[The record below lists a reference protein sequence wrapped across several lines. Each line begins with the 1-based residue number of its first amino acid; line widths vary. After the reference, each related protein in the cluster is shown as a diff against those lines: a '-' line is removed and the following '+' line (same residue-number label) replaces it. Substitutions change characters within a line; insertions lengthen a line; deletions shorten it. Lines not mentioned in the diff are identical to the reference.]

1 MYYSAIIYKKTGF
14 FMGSLTVNK
23 QKLKSFTIATKP
35 IMEKYLAKIDV
46 DLSDYTFAAN
56 YIWLA
61 NCSGF
66 YAVIN
71 KCFCLFIMTGG
82 ELTML
87 LPPLGKKKHITEAIA
102 KCFEVMNANNSSP
115 YYSRIDYVQG
125 SMLEEFLQ
133 NSDEA
138 ESMFE
143 MLESY
148 VIEKKLVDYIYE
160 VNALIELR
168 GNSYHTKRTEINK
181 FVKSYSDYVIERLD
195 SVRHKDEIVNLFNKW
210 VSDRI
215 KYMPKEEAEVF
226 LEGIHQERHA
236 IKHML
241 KYYEEL
247 SLIGIVIYI
256 NGELKGFTVGERINK
271 NMATVIIEKTDFE
284 ILGCAQFIFREFSKM
299 LKEHYGVEY
308 VNVGDDMGFEN
319 LRKVKMSYRPFKLV
333 PKYTIYQK

>member
-1 MYYSAIIYKKTGF
+1 
-14 FMGSLTVNK
+14 MGSLTVNK
-23 QKLKSFTIATKP
+23 QKLKRFTIATKP
-35 IMEKYLAKIDV
+35 VMEKYLSKIDV

-61 NCSGF
+61 NSSGF
-66 YAVIN
+66 YTVIN

-87 LPPLGKKKHITEAIA
+87 LPPLGKKKYITEAMV
-102 KCFEVMNANNSSP
+102 KCFQIMNANNSSP

-125 SMLEEFLQ
+125 FMIEEFVQ
-133 NSDEA
+133 SADEA

-143 MLESY
+143 MLENY
-148 VIEKKLVDYIYE
+148 VVEKKLVDYVYE
-160 VNALIELR
+160 VNALIDLR

-181 FVKSYSDYVIERLD
+181 FMKSYPDYVVEELD
-195 SVRHKDEIVNLFNKW
+195 STRHKDEIMHLFDKW
-210 VSDRI
+210 VADRV
-215 KYMPKEEAEVF
+215 KYMPKEESEVF
-226 LEGIHQERHA
+226 LEGIHQERSA
-236 IKHML
+236 IKQML
-241 KYYEEL
+241 KHYEVL
-247 SLIGIVIYI
+247 SLIGLVIYI
-256 NGELKGFTVGERINK
+256 NGELKGFTVGERINRDT
-271 NMATVIIEKTDFE
+271 ATVIIEKTDFE

-308 VNVGDDMGFEN
+308 INVGDDMGFEN

>member
-1 MYYSAIIYKKTGF
+1 
-14 FMGSLTVNK
+14 MGSLTVNK
-23 QKLKSFTIATKP
+23 QKLKRFTIATKP
-35 IMEKYLAKIDV
+35 VMEEYLSKIDV

-61 NCSGF
+61 NSSGF
-66 YAVIN
+66 YAIIN

-87 LPPLGKKKHITEAIA
+87 LPPIGKKKHITDAIV
-102 KCFEVMNANNSSP
+102 KCFEVMNENNSSP

-125 SMLEEFLQ
+125 SMLNEFLK
-133 NSDEA
+133 NTDEA

-143 MLESY
+143 MPESY
-148 VIEKKLVDYIYE
+148 IIEKKLVDYVYE
-160 VNALIELR
+160 VNSLIELR

-181 FVKSYSDYVIERLD
+181 FIKSYPDYVVEQLE
-195 SVRHKDEIVNLFNKW
+195 SVKHRDEIVHLFDKW
-210 VSDRI
+210 VSDRV

-236 IKHML
+236 IKQML
-241 KYYEEL
+241 KHYEEL
-247 SLIGIVIYI
+247 ALIGLVIYI
-256 NGELKGFTVGERINK
+256 KGELKGFTVGERINK
-271 NMATVIIEKTDFE
+271 NTATVIIEKTDFE
-284 ILGCAQFIFREFSKM
+284 IFGCAQFIFREFSKM
-299 LKEHYGVEY
+299 LKEYYGVEY
-308 VNVGDDMGFEN
+308 INVGDDMGFEN

>member
-1 MYYSAIIYKKTGF
+1 
-14 FMGSLTVNK
+14 MGSLTVNK
-23 QKLKSFTIATKP
+23 QKLKRFSIASKP
-35 IMEKYLAKIDV
+35 IMEKYLSKIDV

-61 NCSGF
+61 NSSGF

-87 LPPLGKKKHITEAIA
+87 LPPIGKKKHITDAMI
-102 KCFEVMNANNSSP
+102 KCFEIMNTNNSSP
-115 YYSRIDYVQG
+115 YYSRIDYVQA
-125 SMLEEFLQ
+125 SMLEDFLQ
-133 NSDEA
+133 NTDEA
-138 ESMFE
+138 QSMFE
-143 MLESY
+143 MLENY
-148 VIEKKLVDYIYE
+148 IVEKKLVDYIYE

-181 FVKSYSDYVIERLD
+181 FMKSYPDYVIEKLD
-195 SVRHKDEIVNLFNKW
+195 SIKHKDEIMHLFNKW
-210 VSDRI
+210 VSDRV

-236 IKHML
+236 VKHML

-247 SLIGIVIYI
+247 SLIGLVIYI
-256 NGELKGFTVGERINK
+256 NGELKGFTVGERISHDT
-271 NMATVIIEKTDFE
+271 ATVIIEKTDFE
-284 ILGCAQFIFREFSKM
+284 VLGCAQFIFREFSKM
-299 LKEHYGVEY
+299 LKEHYGVKY
-308 VNVGDDMGFEN
+308 INVGDDMGFEN

>member
-1 MYYSAIIYKKTGF
+1 
-14 FMGSLTVNK
+14 MGSLTVNK
-23 QKLKSFTIATKP
+23 QKLKRFTIATKP
-35 IMEKYLAKIDV
+35 VMEKYLSKIDV

-61 NCSGF
+61 NSSGF

-87 LPPLGKKKHITEAIA
+87 LPPLGKKKYITDAII
-102 KCFEVMNANNSSP
+102 KCFEIMNANNSSP

-125 SMLEEFLQ
+125 FMIEEFVQ
-133 NSDEA
+133 SSDEA

-143 MLESY
+143 MLEY
-148 VIEKKLVDYIYE
+148 YIIEKKLVDYVYE
-160 VNALIELR
+160 VNALIDLR

-181 FVKSYSDYVIERLD
+181 FMKSYPDYVVEELD
-195 SVRHKDEIVNLFNKW
+195 SVKHKDEIMHLFDKW
-210 VSDRI
+210 VSDRV
-215 KYMPKEEAEVF
+215 KYMPKEESEVF
-226 LEGIHQERHA
+226 LEGIHQERSA
-236 IKHML
+236 IKQML
-241 KYYEEL
+241 KHYEIL
-247 SLIGIVIYI
+247 SLIGLVIYI
-256 NGELKGFTVGERINK
+256 KGELTGFTVGERINQDT
-271 NMATVIIEKTDFE
+271 ATVIIEKTDFE

-299 LKEHYGVEY
+299 LKERYGVSY
-308 VNVGDDMGFEN
+308 INVGDDMGFEN

>member
-1 MYYSAIIYKKTGF
+1 
-14 FMGSLTVNK
+14 MGSLTVNK
-23 QKLKSFTIATKP
+23 QKLKRFTIATKP
-35 IMEKYLAKIDV
+35 VMEKYLSKIDV

-61 NCSGF
+61 NSSGF

-87 LPPLGKKKHITEAIA
+87 LPPLGKKKYITEAIV
-102 KCFEVMNANNSSP
+102 KCFQIMNANNSSP

-125 SMLEEFLQ
+125 FMIEEFVQ
-133 NSDEA
+133 SADEA

-143 MLESY
+143 MLENY
-148 VIEKKLVDYIYE
+148 VVEKKLVDYVYE
-160 VNALIELR
+160 VNALIDLR

-181 FVKSYSDYVIERLD
+181 FIKSYPDYAVEELD
-195 SVRHKDEIVNLFNKW
+195 SVRHKDEIMRLFDKW
-210 VSDRI
+210 VADRV
-215 KYMPKEEAEVF
+215 KYMPKEESEVF
-226 LEGIHQERHA
+226 LEGIHQERSA
-236 IKHML
+236 IKQML
-241 KYYEEL
+241 KHYEVL
-247 SLIGIVIYI
+247 SLIGLVIYI
-256 NGELKGFTVGERINK
+256 NGELKGFTVGERINRDT
-271 NMATVIIEKTDFE
+271 ATVIIEKTDFE

-308 VNVGDDMGFEN
+308 INVGDDMGFEN

>member
-1 MYYSAIIYKKTGF
+1 
-14 FMGSLTVNK
+14 MGSLTVNK
-23 QKLKSFTIATKP
+23 QKLKRFTIATKP
-35 IMEKYLAKIDV
+35 VMEKYLSKIDV

-61 NCSGF
+61 NSSGF

-87 LPPLGKKKHITEAIA
+87 LPPLGKKKYTTEAMV
-102 KCFEVMNANNSSP
+102 KCFQIMNDNNSSP

-125 SMLEEFLQ
+125 FLIEEFVQ
-133 NSDEA
+133 SADEA

-143 MLESY
+143 MLENY
-148 VIEKKLVDYIYE
+148 VVEKKLVDYVYE
-160 VNALIELR
+160 VNALIDLR

-181 FVKSYSDYVIERLD
+181 FMKSYPDYVVEELD
-195 SVRHKDEIVNLFNKW
+195 STRHKDEIMHLFDKW
-210 VSDRI
+210 VADRV
-215 KYMPKEEAEVF
+215 KYMPKEESEVF
-226 LEGIHQERHA
+226 LEGIHQERSA
-236 IKHML
+236 IKQML
-241 KYYEEL
+241 KHYEVL
-247 SLIGIVIYI
+247 SLIGLVIYI
-256 NGELKGFTVGERINK
+256 NGELKGFTVGERINRDT
-271 NMATVIIEKTDFE
+271 ATVIIEKTDFE

-308 VNVGDDMGFEN
+308 INVGDDMGFEN

>member
-1 MYYSAIIYKKTGF
+1 
-14 FMGSLTVNK
+14 MGSLTVNK
-23 QKLKSFTIATKP
+23 QKLKPFTITTKP
-35 IMEKYLAKIDV
+35 IMEKYLGKVEA

-61 NCSGF
+61 NSSGF
-66 YAVIN
+66 YAIIN

-87 LPPLGKKKHITEAIA
+87 LPPLGKKKHIAQAIV
-102 KCFEVMNANNSSP
+102 KCFEIMNANNSSP

-133 NSDEA
+133 NSDKA

-181 FVKSYSDYVIERLD
+181 FIKSYPDYVIERLD
-195 SVRHKDEIVNLFNKW
+195 SVRHKEEIVNLFNKW

-226 LEGIHQERHA
+226 FTQLSPEGQALIKEFTAQKDEAKDLFNREVLKATYKIEGDIEGWVHHYIEGRPVAIPGGKRIKEAKAGTRFHREGSEDFVKDLHKTKELVANLE
-236 IKHML
+236 
-241 KYYEEL
+241 
-247 SLIGIVIYI
+247 
-256 NGELKGFTVGERINK
+256 
-271 NMATVIIEKTDFE
+271 
-284 ILGCAQFIFREFSKM
+284 
-299 LKEHYGVEY
+299 
-308 VNVGDDMGFEN
+308 
-319 LRKVKMSYRPFKLV
+319 
-333 PKYTIYQK
+333 